1 MAKWGSNPHSFQK
14 TNLCN
19 VYKGKTA
26 NLSFYIQSFKGNLK
40 VNTKCEKKFMS
51 HLFLERKSHIM
62 LVHKFMNHSCL
73 SVKFRHQELILAL
86 MIHHLHTLWHPLYGW
101 YDSWNKSGN
110 KKLTLTW
117 QDVLKLRETCCI
129 NFQKHQN
136 IKPVIVGKKFRRKNS
151 FKQNHWHDNFFPT

>member
-62 LVHKFMNHSCL
+62 LVHKFMNQSRL
-73 SVKFRHQELILAL
+73 SVKFTHHVLIMAL
-86 MIHHLHTLWHPLYGW
+86 VIHHI
-101 YDSWNKSGN
+101 
-110 KKLTLTW
+110 LTFCYPHVTDRHNDTF
-117 QDVLKLRETCCI
+117 QVSVSTKVSLRA
-129 NFQKHQN
+129 
-136 IKPVIVGKKFRRKNS
+136 VR
-151 FKQNHWHDNFFPT
+151 

>member
-1 MAKWGSNPHSFQK
+1 MRFSQK
-14 TNLCN
+14 
-19 VYKGKTA
+19 
-26 NLSFYIQSFKGNLK
+26 
-40 VNTKCEKKFMS
+40 EKKFTGHICS
-51 HLFLERKSHIM
+51 GGKSPLM
-62 LVHKFMNHSCL
+62 LAHKFMNHVCL
-73 SVKFRHQELILAL
+73 SVKYRHQELILAL
-86 MIHHLHTLWHPLYGW
+86 MIHHPHTLWHPLYGW

-151 FKQNHWHDNFFPT
+151 FKQNHWHDNFFSCSWWGETSSWGWTKRWHDGHVITVVP

>member
-26 NLSFYIQSFKGNLK
+26 NFSFYIQSFKGNLK

-62 LVHKFMNHSCL
+62 LVHKFMNQSRL
-73 SVKFRHQELILAL
+73 SVKFTMASCIDYVLD
-86 MIHHLHTLWHPLYGW
+86 HTSH
-101 YDSWNKSGN
+101 
-110 KKLTLTW
+110 
-117 QDVLKLRETCCI
+117 I
-129 NFQKHQN
+129 NLLLPSCN
-136 IKPVIVGKKFRRKNS
+136 
-151 FKQNHWHDNFFPT
+151 